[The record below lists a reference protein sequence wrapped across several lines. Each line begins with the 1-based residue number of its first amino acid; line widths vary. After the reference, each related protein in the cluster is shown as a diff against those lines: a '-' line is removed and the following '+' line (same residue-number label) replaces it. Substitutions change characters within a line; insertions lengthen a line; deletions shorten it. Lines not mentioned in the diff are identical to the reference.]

1 MSATSLLVPM
11 RFIFLISNI
20 LLIVEII
27 QQLGLHAEASLD
39 PGFTPEQ
46 VKSQFFIEK
55 WFFFFKKTEQEKT
68 GTILLSVMLGF
79 IAVEIGGLMSGLT
92 FLSGFQQSFS
102 SGKFQN
108 ISFQN
113 KNFKFF

>member
-55 WFFFFKKTEQEKT
+55 
-68 GTILLSVMLGF
+68 
-79 IAVEIGGLMSGLT
+79 
-92 FLSGFQQSFS
+92 
-102 SGKFQN
+102 
-108 ISFQN
+108 
-113 KNFKFF
+113 